1 MLRIVLMTIAAV
13 VTHRGIS
20 AKGAAT
26 IKAFTGNGEE

>member
-1 MLRIVLMTIAAV
+1 MKRTKLMTIAAV

-20 AKGAAT
+20 AEGEAT